1 MEILAFTLLA
11 LAAPMLTPYD
21 PALPNYQEFLEAP
34 SARHWAGTDAM
45 GRDLLSRILHGMRLS
60 LVTAFVP
67 TFLSLVLGAFL
78 GMAAALSGPV
88 IDALILR
95 AADVVLAYPFMIFAL
110 AMIYNLGPGFVNLII
125 VLCLTGWAGT
135 ARVVRT
141 ETARLGTSGFMEAA
155 RTTGVRGVR
164 LMVRHVLPNIR
175 PTLLVLY
182 TINVPGAILSEA
194 GLSFLGLG
202 AQPPLTSLG
211 LLVAQG
217 REHLLSAP
225 LAIPG
230 PRSLHLPAGHG
241 LQFSWGRDS
250 GISGPR
256 ERGLPAAMN
265 RVLELLDLK
274 IGLREGK
281 TDCVLIENLNLSV
294 PSGRVVGLVGESGCG
309 KSVTALAASR
319 LLRPPL
325 RVLSGESRFKG
336 VNLLDMP
343 DHELRALR
351 GREMTMVFQDPSR
364 ALNPLLTV
372 EEQIGELLAA
382 HGAASRSERRQWAA
396 EILRSVGIPN
406 PETRLRDY
414 PHEFSGGMRQRILIA
429 MAMALRPSLILADE
443 PTTALDVTVQSR
455 ILALLRR
462 LQRET
467 GAAIL
472 LITHDLRIVA
482 SLCDEVY
489 VMYAGEIVE
498 RTDVRRL
505 FKNPLHPYTRGL
517 MDSIPRADISCGLP
531 RCMEVQAP
539 ERFYAMDF
547 CRFAP
552 RCPRSRPVCLREKPR
567 LFRNGPGHEV
577 RCFFPDDATERTE
590 AGR

>member
-1 MEILAFTLLA
+1 MSPIRIRLITKSVARFAARKKLGAFSASLILAFTLLA

-110 AMIYNLGPGFVNLII
+110 AMIYNLGPGFVNLIV

-225 LAIPG
+225 WLSLA
-230 PRSLHLPAGHG
+230 
-241 LQFSWGRDS
+241 
-250 GISGPR
+250 
-256 ERGLPAAMN
+256 PAACIFLLAMAFN
-265 RVLELLDLK
+265 FLGDAIREYLDL
-274 IGLREGK
+274 GSEG
-281 TDCVLIENLNLSV
+281 
-294 PSGRVVGLVGESGCG
+294 
-309 KSVTALAASR
+309 
-319 LLRPPL
+319 
-325 RVLSGESRFKG
+325 
-336 VNLLDMP
+336 
-343 DHELRALR
+343 
-351 GREMTMVFQDPSR
+351 
-364 ALNPLLTV
+364 
-372 EEQIGELLAA
+372 
-382 HGAASRSERRQWAA
+382 
-396 EILRSVGIPN
+396 
-406 PETRLRDY
+406 
-414 PHEFSGGMRQRILIA
+414 
-429 MAMALRPSLILADE
+429 SL
-443 PTTALDVTVQSR
+443 Q
-455 ILALLRR
+455 
-462 LQRET
+462 Q
-467 GAAIL
+467 
-472 LITHDLRIVA
+472 
-482 SLCDEVY
+482 
-489 VMYAGEIVE
+489 
-498 RTDVRRL
+498 
-505 FKNPLHPYTRGL
+505 
-517 MDSIPRADISCGLP
+517 
-531 RCMEVQAP
+531 
-539 ERFYAMDF
+539 
-547 CRFAP
+547 
-552 RCPRSRPVCLREKPR
+552 
-567 LFRNGPGHEV
+567 
-577 RCFFPDDATERTE
+577 
-590 AGR
+590 